1 MKRCKKCNKDYPDMD
16 NYCISCGS
24 RLVPLKPPI
33 TSTEGKQIHRRMD
46 TIEKRVKA
54 IPSRPQYVHALRKKM
69 DTFEKRMIDTT
80 SSLRSSLKEV
90 DKKAERLGQVKF
102 TPEQDAVS
110 IARELNTTDAKIT
123 SLNDSINA
131 LRSDMPKAE
140 HILAEIEQRLIE
152 TKGAL
157 FAKQQHELEEMA
169 KRIGMIESRIEETE
183 RDIEESVGR
192 MRRQSGAGDMSK
204 FLSVV
209 NDNKRRIE
217 GVEAMRKEFESV
229 KKRSASFNAQEI
241 KDNIMK
247 DFEKI
252 NSSLVESVEQKKTE
266 IQRIEQETAKM
277 REGIESLKE
286 LEKKVGGV
294 NSEGISRDLEILK
307 TKTKWLEEQLEGLD
321 IKPLHDRLKEL
332 ELDLNRI
339 TTNSPLV
346 VE

>member
-1 MKRCKKCNKDYPDMD
+1 MKRCTKCNKDYPDMD
-16 NYCISCGS
+16 NYCISCGTK
-24 RLVPLKPPI
+24 LVPMKPLV
-33 TSTEGKQIHRRMD
+33 TSTESKKIHRRMD
-46 TIEKRVKA
+46 ALEKRVRA
-54 IPSRPQYVHALRKKM
+54 IPSRPQYVHALRKRI
-69 DTFEKRMIDTT
+69 DTFEKRMGETT
-80 SSLRSSLKEV
+80 SSLRSSLNDV
-90 DKKAERLGQVKF
+90 DKKAERLGQIKF
-102 TPEQDAVS
+102 MPDQDSVS
-110 IARELNTTDAKIT
+110 IVNELNDVDTKIT
-123 SLNDSINA
+123 DLNESIKA
-131 LRSDMPKAE
+131 LRTEMPRAE

-157 FAKQQHELEEMA
+157 FAKQQHELDEMSN
-169 KRIGMIESRIEETE
+169 RISMIESRVEETE
-183 RDIEESVGR
+183 RDIEERVNR
-192 MRRQSGAGDMSK
+192 MRKQSGMADVSK
-204 FLSVV
+204 FLSVM
-209 NDNKRRIE
+209 NDNRRRIE
-217 GVEAMRKEFESV
+217 GIEEMKREFESI

-252 NSSLVESVEQKKTE
+252 NNSLVESVEQKRTE

-294 NSEGISRDLEILK
+294 DSEGISRDLEILK

-332 ELDLNRI
+332 ELDLNKI